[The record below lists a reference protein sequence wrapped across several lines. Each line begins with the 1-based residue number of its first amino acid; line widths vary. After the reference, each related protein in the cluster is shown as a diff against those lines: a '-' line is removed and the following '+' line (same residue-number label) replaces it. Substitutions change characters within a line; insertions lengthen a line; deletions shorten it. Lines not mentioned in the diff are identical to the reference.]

1 MTVSTGNR
9 MINNG
14 KKTPMLFV
22 DIESV
27 NRFNA
32 EVNDD
37 YSKIFIPY
45 FTTLLN
51 LPETR

>member
-1 MTVSTGNR
+1 

-37 YSKIFIPY
+37 YSKNFIPY
-45 FTTLLN
+45 LIEKILGTLIKLI
-51 LPETR
+51 L

>member
-1 MTVSTGNR
+1 

-27 NRFNA
+27 NRFNP

-37 YSKIFIPY
+37 YSKIFIRY
-45 FTTLLN
+45 FTTLLK